1 MPKKLFNPLW
11 LHFTEPI
18 PGRGKCAHCEQ
29 TVSMGATAG
38 RNKNTTNLWKHLEN
52 HHSEVFREAKR
63 SKEEL
68 SRAADASTT
77 QNIIAQIVPKEPRSD
92 KWKDTE
98 LKSKKIDK
106 LIAEMCATD
115 EQPFTVVS
123 GRGFKRLIAALE
135 PKYTVKSERFYRSDL
150 LENLYKK
157 VQSCI
162 RTLISPKG
170 TKEPFLSFTADSS
183 PGGAE
188 TMMSLTCHFIDDK
201 WERRQLVLHVKAMTD
216 ASTVSYIHQ
225 FFLPL
230 LKYWSINQTRVFL
243 VLRDCGA
250 DVSEEQRLVEVPG
263 LSCAAHSLQNVIV
276 EGINSQQD
284 VKDVI
289 AKIRACAR
297 HFQHSILA
305 KQRLKVIQVELN
317 VPQNVMV
324 LDDASR
330 WISTLQMLRR
340 TQEQKRSLTSYAQK
354 YGHFAPPTN
363 EEWELIK
370 SIVETLSPFEEVS
383 RDICTS
389 ASSLSCV
396 IPSVSVLKMILQ
408 AECAASRGTATL
420 RQTMLRGLER
430 RFAKLEERKILVLA
444 TLLDPRYKCN
454 VLSGDALN
462 NAPKWLSEEHAACLA
477 LKEEEE
483 EGGGGGGGGGEEA
496 GSKQV
501 CKQEEDEV
509 RPGGAG
515 LVEQIFASL
524 LGQAPQEHRSPELS
538 GQLEQYL
545 NEPLIDRKFG
555 DPLGWWRANTL
566 RFDLLAPLARRLL
579 SAPPASVPGQRSVDA
594 REETRDGDENAE
606 KLYFL
611 KHNLPL
617 IRWEY

>member
-11 LHFTEPI
+11 LHFTEPV
-18 PGRGKCAHCEQ
+18 PGRGKCAHCDQ

-68 SRAADASTT
+68 TRAADASTT

-115 EQPFTVVS
+115 DQPFAVVS
-123 GRGFKRLIAALE
+123 GRGFKRLVAALE
-135 PKYTVKSERFYRSDL
+135 PKYTVKSEKFYRSDL

-162 RTLISPKG
+162 RALISPKG
-170 TKEPFLSFTADSS
+170 AKEPFLSFTADSS

-188 TMMSLTCHFIDDK
+188 SMMSLTCHFIDEK
-201 WERRQLVLHVKAMTD
+201 WERRRVVLHVKAMTD

-263 LSCAAHSLQNVIV
+263 LSCAAHCLQNVIE
-276 EGINSQQD
+276 EGIN
-284 VKDVI
+284 K
-289 AKIRACAR
+289 R
-297 HFQHSILA
+297 
-305 KQRLKVIQVELN
+305 
-317 VPQNVMV
+317 MV
-324 LDDASR
+324 LDDAAR

-340 TQEQKRSLTSYAQK
+340 AQEQKRALTSYAQK
-354 YGHFAPPTN
+354 YGHFATATN
-363 EEWELIK
+363 EEWELMR
-370 SIVETLSPFEEVS
+370 SVVETLSPFEEVA
-383 RDICTS
+383 REICTS

-408 AECAASRGTATL
+408 AECAATRGTATL

-462 NAPKWLSEEHAACLA
+462 NAPKWLSEEHAACSA
-477 LKEEEE
+477 LKEEEG
-483 EGGGGGGGGGEEA
+483 EGAGEEA
-496 GSKQV
+496 GTKQV
-501 CKQEEDEV
+501 CKQEEEEV

-579 SAPPASVPGQRSVDA
+579 SAPPAALAGDGGSGRA
-594 REETRDGDENAE
+594 ETTLRAGDENAE
-606 KLYFL
+606 KLHFL

-617 IRWEY
+617 LRWEY